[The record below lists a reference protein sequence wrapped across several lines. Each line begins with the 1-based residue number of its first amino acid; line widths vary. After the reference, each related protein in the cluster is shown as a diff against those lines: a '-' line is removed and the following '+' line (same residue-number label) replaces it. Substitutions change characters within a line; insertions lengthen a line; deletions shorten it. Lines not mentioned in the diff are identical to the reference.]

1 MNRMSTVDFPTNN
14 LLKIY
19 EDLETIHVALVFILL
34 VTFQVLQ
41 VKSQCLHQFSLSNH
55 KKNRWLHPIQPSL
68 MCWLCP
74 LEIIGHKST
83 GQISMFAMGFPA
95 FSNLTTFAW
104 LENQHFPTWHP
115 TQAEPIWLNPMD
127 RPYLLVLPPEI
138 SRVPE
143 YEYVFIFLR

>member
-68 MCWLCP
+68 MC
-74 LEIIGHKST
+74 
-83 GQISMFAMGFPA
+83 
-95 FSNLTTFAW
+95 
-104 LENQHFPTWHP
+104 
-115 TQAEPIWLNPMD
+115 
-127 RPYLLVLPPEI
+127 
-138 SRVPE
+138 
-143 YEYVFIFLR
+143 